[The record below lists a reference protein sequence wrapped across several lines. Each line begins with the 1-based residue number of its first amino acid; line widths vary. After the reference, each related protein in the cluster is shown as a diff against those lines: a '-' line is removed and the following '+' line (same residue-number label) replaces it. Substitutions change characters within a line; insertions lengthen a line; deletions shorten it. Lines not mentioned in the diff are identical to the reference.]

1 MQTDEILK
9 GEKVTL
15 RPLLLSDCTQEYA
28 DWLNDP
34 EINKYL
40 ECRWQHHTI
49 DTLKSFAQSI
59 HNDKTSFMFA
69 IEYNGKQIGN
79 IKLNIQSQRYKRADV
94 GYFIGNK
101 DFWGKGL
108 ATEAVKLIVNFG
120 FEKLDL
126 NKIVAGAFEQN
137 LGSIKVLSKAGFCKE
152 ACFKKHS
159 FLNDETSWSDVWEF
173 GILKD
178 DWKNF
183 KKEK

>member
-1 MQTDEILK
+1 
-9 GEKVTL
+9 
-15 RPLLLSDCTQEYA
+15 
-28 DWLNDP
+28 
-34 EINKYL
+34 
-40 ECRWQHHTI
+40 
-49 DTLKSFAQSI
+49 
-59 HNDKTSFMFA
+59 MFA